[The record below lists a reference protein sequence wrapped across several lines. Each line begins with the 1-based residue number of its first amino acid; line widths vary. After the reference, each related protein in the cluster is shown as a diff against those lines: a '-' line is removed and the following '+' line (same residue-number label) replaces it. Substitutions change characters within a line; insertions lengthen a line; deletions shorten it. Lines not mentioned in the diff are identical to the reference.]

1 MAKIL
6 VADDEQSIREILR
19 IYLENEGYEVLEAE
33 DGADALRKIELDKPD
48 LVLLDIMMPILDGIE
63 VCRQVR
69 KHHDIP
75 IIMATAKDADD
86 DRILGLEMGADDYI
100 TKPFNNRELM
110 ARVKAVLR
118 RSSTQQEDNNKNSK
132 KNVTLDGLIIDVE
145 SFTVTAFGKSIALT
159 SREFELLYHLASNPN
174 KAFSRN
180 QLLEEIWGYSYYS
193 DTRTVDT
200 HIKRVRQK
208 LNIPVDCTWDI
219 ETVWGLGYK
228 LTIKGNQ

>member
-1 MAKIL
+1 MSKIL

-19 IYLENEGYEVLEAE
+19 IYLENEGYDVIEAE

-75 IIMATAKDADD
+75 IIMATAKDEDD

-118 RSSTQQEDNNKNSK
+118 RSGLQEEAAAAKPK
-132 KNVTLDGLIIDVE
+132 ARIEYQGLIIDVE
-145 SFTVTAFGKSIALT
+145 SYTVTSFGKNVALT
-159 SREFELLYHLASNPN
+159 TRELELLWHLASNPN

-180 QLLEEIWGYSYYS
+180 QLLEAIWGYSYYS

-208 LNIPVDCTWDI
+208 LAIPHDNSWDI

-228 LTIKGNQ
+228 FTVKEQ

>member
-19 IYLENEGYEVLEAE
+19 IYLENEGYEVIEAE

-86 DRILGLEMGADDYI
+86 DRILGLEMGADDYV

-118 RSSTQQEDNNKNSK
+118 RFSLQEEPVKVAK
-132 KNVTLDGLIIDVE
+132 KSVALDGLIIDVE
-145 SFTVTAFGKSIALT
+145 SFTVTAFGKNVVLT
-159 SREFELLYHLASNPN
+159 TREFELLYHLASNPN

-200 HIKRVRQK
+200 HIKRIRQK
-208 LNIPVDCTWDI
+208 LTVPADCVWDI

-228 LTIKGNQ
+228 FTVKEI

>member
-1 MAKIL
+1 MSKIL
-6 VADDEQSIREILR
+6 VADDERNIREILR
-19 IYLENEGYEVLEAE
+19 IYLENEKYDVVEAE
-33 DGADALRKIELDKPD
+33 DGADALRKIEYEKPD

-75 IIMATAKDADD
+75 IIMATAKDEDD

-110 ARVKAVLR
+110 ARIKAVLR
-118 RSSTQQEDNNKNSK
+118 RSSGVQEKVDDTPKARIEF
-132 KNVTLDGLIIDVE
+132 DGLIVDVD
-145 SFTVTAFGKSIALT
+145 SYTVTSFGKNISLT
-159 SREFELLYHLASNPN
+159 TREFELLWHLASNPN

-180 QLLEEIWGYSYYS
+180 QLLETIWGYSYYS
-193 DTRTVDT
+193 DTRTIDT
-200 HIKRVRQK
+200 HIKRLRQK
-208 LNIPVDCTWDI
+208 LAIPKDNSWDI

-228 LTIKGNQ
+228 FTVEE

>member
-1 MAKIL
+1 MSKIL
-6 VADDEQSIREILR
+6 IADDEQSIREILR
-19 IYLENEGYEVLEAE
+19 IYLENEGYEVVEAE
-33 DGADALRKIELDKPD
+33 DGADALRKVEYEKPD

-69 KHHDIP
+69 KHHTIP
-75 IIMATAKDADD
+75 IIMATAKDEDD
-86 DRILGLEMGADDYI
+86 DRILGLEMGADDYV

-118 RSSTQQEDNNKNSK
+118 RTGAKEEVPVKAK
-132 KNVTLDGLIIDVE
+132 ARLEFEGLIIDVD
-145 SFTVTAFGKSIALT
+145 SYTVTSFGKNVALT
-159 SREFELLYHLASNPN
+159 TRELELLWHLASNPN

-200 HIKRVRQK
+200 HIKRIRQK
-208 LNIPVDCTWDI
+208 LAIPQENSWDI

-228 LTIKGNQ
+228 FTLKE

>member
-1 MAKIL
+1 MSRIL
-6 VADDEQSIREILR
+6 IADDEQSIREILR
-19 IYLENEGYEVLEAE
+19 IYLENEGYEVVEAE
-33 DGADALRKIELDKPD
+33 DGADALRKVEYEKPD

-69 KHHDIP
+69 KHHTIP
-75 IIMATAKDADD
+75 IIMATAKDEDD
-86 DRILGLEMGADDYI
+86 DRILGLEMGADDYV

-118 RSSTQQEDNNKNSK
+118 RTGAKEEVPVKAK
-132 KNVTLDGLIIDVE
+132 ARLEFEGLIIDVD
-145 SFTVTAFGKSIALT
+145 SYTVTSFGKNVALT
-159 SREFELLYHLASNPN
+159 TRELELLWHLASNPN

-200 HIKRVRQK
+200 HIKRIRQK
-208 LNIPVDCTWDI
+208 LAIPQENSWDI

-228 LTIKGNQ
+228 FTLKE

>member
-19 IYLENEGYEVLEAE
+19 IYLENEGYEVIEAE

-86 DRILGLEMGADDYI
+86 DRILGLEMGADDYV

-118 RSSTQQEDNNKNSK
+118 RSSLQEEPVKVAK
-132 KNVTLDGLIIDVE
+132 KSVALDGLIIDVE
-145 SFTVTAFGKSIALT
+145 SFTVTAFGKNVVLT
-159 SREFELLYHLASNPN
+159 TREFELLYHLASNPN

-200 HIKRVRQK
+200 HIKRIRQK
-208 LNIPVDCTWDI
+208 LTVPADCVWDI

-228 LTIKGNQ
+228 FTVKEI

>member
-1 MAKIL
+1 MSKIL
-6 VADDEQSIREILR
+6 IADDEQSIREILR
-19 IYLENEGYEVLEAE
+19 IYLENEGYEVVEAE
-33 DGADALRKIELDKPD
+33 DGADALRKIEFEKPD

-69 KHHDIP
+69 KHHTIP
-75 IIMATAKDADD
+75 IIMATAKDEDD
-86 DRILGLEMGADDYI
+86 DRILGLEMGADDYV

-118 RSSTQQEDNNKNSK
+118 RTGAKEEAPAKPK
-132 KNVTLDGLIIDVE
+132 ARIEFEGLIIDVD
-145 SFTVTAFGKSIALT
+145 SYTVTSFGKNVALT
-159 SREFELLYHLASNPN
+159 TRELELLWHLASNPN

-200 HIKRVRQK
+200 HIKRIRQK
-208 LNIPVDCTWDI
+208 LTIPQGNSWDI

-228 LTIKGNQ
+228 FTLKE

>member
-1 MAKIL
+1 MSKIL
-6 VADDEQSIREILR
+6 IADDEQSIREILR
-19 IYLENEGYEVLEAE
+19 IYLENEGYEVVEAE
-33 DGADALRKIELDKPD
+33 DGADALRKIEFEKPD

-69 KHHDIP
+69 KHHTIP
-75 IIMATAKDADD
+75 IIMATAKDEDD
-86 DRILGLEMGADDYI
+86 DRILGLEMGADDYV

-118 RSSTQQEDNNKNSK
+118 RTGAKEEAPAKAK
-132 KNVTLDGLIIDVE
+132 ARIEFEGLIIDVD
-145 SFTVTAFGKSIALT
+145 SYTVTSFGKNVALT
-159 SREFELLYHLASNPN
+159 TRELELLWHLASNPN

-180 QLLEEIWGYSYYS
+180 QLLEDIWGYSYYS

-200 HIKRVRQK
+200 HIKRIRQK
-208 LNIPVDCTWDI
+208 LTIPQGNSWDI

-228 LTIKGNQ
+228 FTLKE

>member
-19 IYLENEGYEVLEAE
+19 IYLENEGYQVIEAE

-48 LVLLDIMMPILDGIE
+48 LVLLDVMMPILDGIE

-75 IIMATAKDADD
+75 IIMATAKDEDD
-86 DRILGLEMGADDYI
+86 DRILGLEVGADDYI

-118 RSSTQQEDNNKNSK
+118 RSGAHEEETK
-132 KNVTLDGLIIDVE
+132 KAKGRVEYEGLIIDIE
-145 SFTVTAFGKSIALT
+145 SYTVTAFGKAVTLT
-159 SREFELLYHLASNPN
+159 TRELELLWHLASNPN

-180 QLLEEIWGYSYYS
+180 QLLETIWGYSYYS

-208 LNIPVDCTWDI
+208 LNIPAENSWDI

-228 LTIKGNQ
+228 FTVKE

>member
-1 MAKIL
+1 MSKIL
-6 VADDEQSIREILR
+6 IADDEQSIREILR
-19 IYLENEGYEVLEAE
+19 IYLENEGYEVVEAE
-33 DGADALRKIELDKPD
+33 DGADALRKIEFEKPD

-69 KHHDIP
+69 KHHTIP
-75 IIMATAKDADD
+75 IIMATAKDEDD
-86 DRILGLEMGADDYI
+86 DRILGLEMGADDYV

-118 RSSTQQEDNNKNSK
+118 RTGAKEEAPAKAK
-132 KNVTLDGLIIDVE
+132 ARIELEGLIIDVD
-145 SFTVTAFGKSIALT
+145 SYTVTSFGKNVALT
-159 SREFELLYHLASNPN
+159 TRELELLWHLASNPN

-200 HIKRVRQK
+200 HIKRIRQK
-208 LNIPVDCTWDI
+208 LTIPQGNSWDI

-228 LTIKGNQ
+228 FTLKE

>member
-1 MAKIL
+1 MPKIL
-6 VADDEQSIREILR
+6 IADDEQSIREILR
-19 IYLENEGYEVLEAE
+19 IYLENEGYEVVEAE
-33 DGADALRKIELDKPD
+33 DGADALRKIEFEKPD

-69 KHHDIP
+69 KHHTIP
-75 IIMATAKDADD
+75 IIMATAKDEDD
-86 DRILGLEMGADDYI
+86 DRILGLEMGADDYV

-118 RSSTQQEDNNKNSK
+118 RTGAKEEVPVKAK
-132 KNVTLDGLIIDVE
+132 ARLEFEGLIIDVD
-145 SFTVTAFGKSIALT
+145 SYTVTSFGKNVALT
-159 SREFELLYHLASNPN
+159 TRELELLWHLASNPN

-200 HIKRVRQK
+200 HIKRIRQK
-208 LNIPVDCTWDI
+208 LAIPQENSWDI

-228 LTIKGNQ
+228 FTLKE

>member
-1 MAKIL
+1 MSKIL
-6 VADDEQSIREILR
+6 IADDEQSIREILR
-19 IYLENEGYEVLEAE
+19 IYLENEGYEVVEAE
-33 DGADALRKIELDKPD
+33 DGADALRKIEFEKPD

-69 KHHDIP
+69 KHHTIP
-75 IIMATAKDADD
+75 IIMATAKDEDD
-86 DRILGLEMGADDYI
+86 DRILGLEMGADDYV

-118 RSSTQQEDNNKNSK
+118 RTGAKEEVPVKAK
-132 KNVTLDGLIIDVE
+132 ARLEFEGLIIDVD
-145 SFTVTAFGKSIALT
+145 SYTVTSFGKNVALT
-159 SREFELLYHLASNPN
+159 TRELELLWHLASNPN

-200 HIKRVRQK
+200 HIKRIRQK
-208 LNIPVDCTWDI
+208 LAIPQENSWDI

-228 LTIKGNQ
+228 FTLKE

>member
-1 MAKIL
+1 MSKIL
-6 VADDEQSIREILR
+6 IADDEQSIREILR
-19 IYLENEGYEVLEAE
+19 IYLENEGYEVVEAE
-33 DGADALRKIELDKPD
+33 DGADALRKIEFEKPD

-69 KHHDIP
+69 KHHTIP
-75 IIMATAKDADD
+75 IIMATAKDEDD
-86 DRILGLEMGADDYI
+86 DRILGLEMGADDYV

-118 RSSTQQEDNNKNSK
+118 RTGAKEEAPAKAK
-132 KNVTLDGLIIDVE
+132 ARIEFEGLIIDVD
-145 SFTVTAFGKSIALT
+145 SYTVTSFGKNVALT
-159 SREFELLYHLASNPN
+159 TRELELLWHLASNPN

-180 QLLEEIWGYSYYS
+180 QLLEDIWGYSYYS

-200 HIKRVRQK
+200 HIKRIRQK
-208 LNIPVDCTWDI
+208 LAIPQENSWDI

-228 LTIKGNQ
+228 FTLKE